1 VVPFW
6 GIPPILRFP
15 FPSSAL
21 VIWDSGSPPAPPPI
35 SPGKG
40 HDPHGDPGKTP
51 AAQEQA
57 MLFLLTGKVFD
68 TCGGRPCLGVRTS
81 GWALTAI
88 ALMAAGLAGL
98 GQRQA

>member
-1 VVPFW
+1 
-6 GIPPILRFP
+6 
-15 FPSSAL
+15 
-21 VIWDSGSPPAPPPI
+21 
-35 SPGKG
+35 
-40 HDPHGDPGKTP
+40 
-51 AAQEQA
+51 